1 MKRRIILITTILITT
16 FALSTS
22 TYASI
27 NSKADAA
34 YKKEIKKFS
43 KTVKR
48 TWNKFVDITG
58 DGVHEAI
65 VFGKSKYGSGDT
77 WKIYTYKNG
86 KVKVLFEYSGYGVDK
101 IVAYKKAKSFYYHK
115 IGHGSEAY
123 VWHQLKNGK
132 YQEVCGRVR
141 AQMGDTTWSY
151 GDSQGKQITKSEY
164 KKMVNSLSKAK
175 ATKVNLWK

>member
-1 MKRRIILITTILITT
+1 MKKLIILITTILIAT
-16 FALSTS
+16 FALSTA
-22 TYASI
+22 TYAST

-48 TWNKFVDITG
+48 TWYKLVDITG

-65 VFGKSKYGSGDT
+65 VSGKAKEGSGYIL
-77 WKIYTYKNG
+77 KIYTYKNG
-86 KVKVLFEYSGYGVDK
+86 KVKELFEHRGYGVEK

-132 YQEVCGRVR
+132 YQEVCGRGR
-141 AQMGDTTWSY
+141 AQMGDTSWKYSTPQK
-151 GDSQGKQITKSEY
+151 GITKSEY
-164 KKMVNSLSKAK
+164 KKLVNSLAK
-175 ATKVNLWK
+175 GSVKRIYPWK